1 LETGSTFLDSA
12 YLISA
17 LGGEERMSAI
27 SYLDVFEIQ
36 HDQIDPEEIGVGD
49 TVRMGGNLAPHYAVV
64 AISGDKAW
72 VRNVH
77 NGQDA
82 LAPLS
87 RCRKVA

>member
-1 LETGSTFLDSA
+1 
-12 YLISA
+12 
-17 LGGEERMSAI
+17 MSAI

-36 HDQIDPEEIGVGD
+36 HDQSDSDEIDVGD
-49 TVRMGGNLAPHYAVV
+49 LVRMGSNLAPHYAVV
-64 AISGDKAW
+64 AISGEKAW
-72 VRNVH
+72 VRNIH